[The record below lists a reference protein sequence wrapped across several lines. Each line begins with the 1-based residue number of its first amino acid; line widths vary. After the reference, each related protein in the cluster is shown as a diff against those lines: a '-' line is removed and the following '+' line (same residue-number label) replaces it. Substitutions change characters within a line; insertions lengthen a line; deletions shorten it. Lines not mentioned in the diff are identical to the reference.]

1 MSMDV
6 LEGFPYFVL
15 FPGQGSQSKGMGR
28 ELFDSFPEITA
39 SACDVLGYDLRELCL
54 EDPEGLLDDTRYT
67 QPALYTVNALSYL
80 KSLGDGA
87 PEGDYLLGH
96 SLGEYNALLAAG
108 VFDFETGL
116 RLILKRGELMA
127 RARHG
132 GMLAVLGPG
141 EEQLRR
147 MLAEEGMER
156 LDVANINTPTQTVLS
171 GPAEEIERAERHFD
185 ERRVRTARLKVSAAF
200 HSRLMRPAREE
211 FRAFLRGFR
220 FEAPRATVIANV
232 SARPYGD
239 VAETLSGQISGS
251 VRWLESVRYVLERTS
266 AGHGRE
272 AGPGTV
278 LTRMLRQIDAA
289 PGAGRAP
296 SGSSSA
302 SGSTP
307 AGSTSASSA
316 SAQPASA
323 AARPAGPAAGSVR
336 KHTRPLLFCA
346 PYAGGDERSYA
357 GLAEQ
362 LSEAE
367 VVTLERPGRGRRV
380 SEPLLTEPGPVVE
393 DMLARIRDRV
403 DRPYALY
410 GHSLGARLVHL
421 LARRLREEGLP
432 GPRHLF
438 VSGEC
443 GPSRP
448 SRERYTSDLP
458 TDAFWKHLRELG
470 GVPDEL
476 FEYEDLTTFYERVL
490 RADFTV
496 LGACAYTPAAPLD
509 CPVTAMTGD
518 EEGLTEE
525 DVGAWQRETTAPLS
539 TRVFAGDHFF
549 IRAHWPGIA
558 RLMAAGLGSG

>member
-1 MSMDV
+1 
-6 LEGFPYFVL
+6 VL

-28 ELFDSFPEITA
+28 ELFDRFPETTA

-54 EDPEGLLDDTRYT
+54 ENPEGRLDDTRYT
-67 QPALYTVNALSYL
+67 QSALYTVNALEYL
-80 KSLGDGA
+80 GSLEDGA

-116 RLILKRGELMA
+116 RLVLKRGELMA

-141 EEQLRR
+141 EEELRR
-147 MLAEEGMER
+147 TLAEEGMER
-156 LDVANINTPTQTVLS
+156 LDVANVNTPAQTVLS
-171 GPAEEIERAERHFD
+171 GPVEEIERAQRHFD

-220 FEAPRATVIANV
+220 FASPRATVIANV

-239 VAETLSGQISGS
+239 VAEMLSEQIAGP

-266 AGHGRE
+266 AERGRE

-278 LTRMLRQIDAA
+278 LTRMLRQIDGVS
-289 PGAGRAP
+289 GAGNSP
-296 SGSSSA
+296 SVSA
-302 SGSTP
+302 SGSVP
-307 AGSTSASSA
+307 AASAPAESPSAPAASTSGS
-316 SAQPASA
+316 
-323 AARPAGPAAGSVR
+323 ARPVGRATAATADAVR
-336 KHTRPLLFCA
+336 EPTRPLLICA

-362 LSEAE
+362 LPEAD

-393 DMLARIRDRV
+393 DMLSRIRDRV
-403 DRPYALY
+403 SRPYALY

-518 EEGLTEE
+518 EEGLTEA
-525 DVGAWQRETTAPLS
+525 DVGAWQRETTAPL
-539 TRVFAGDHFF
+539 TARVFTGDHFF
-549 IRAHWPGIA
+549 IRAHWPGVA
-558 RLMAAGLGSG
+558 RVVAAGLGARRPAGTR